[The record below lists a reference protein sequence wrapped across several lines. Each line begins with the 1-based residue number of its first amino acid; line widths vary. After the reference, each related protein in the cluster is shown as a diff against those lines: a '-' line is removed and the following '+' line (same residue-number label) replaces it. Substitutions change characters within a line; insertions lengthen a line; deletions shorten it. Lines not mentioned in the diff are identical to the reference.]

1 MERYWGQLGR
11 LLRRFHELMMP
22 GPGNIAYLPEWQQM
36 LGLLIMLTAT
46 WSIMALLSPRT
57 GMGSWKHLSIFVGGG
72 MLLFVVLQMVI
83 YYIEKDIRG
92 Q

>member
-1 MERYWGQLGR
+1 
-11 LLRRFHELMMP
+11 MP

-36 LGLLIMLTAT
+36 LGLLMMLTAA
-46 WSIMALLSPRT
+46 WSITILLSPGAGVR
-57 GMGSWKHLSIFVGGG
+57 SWKHFSIFVGGG
-72 MLLFVVLQMVI
+72 LLLFVVLQMVI